1 MTFTG
6 SVADA
11 SGLLYM
17 NARYYNPSTARFL
30 SQDTYT
36 GSASDP
42 WTQHLYAYCN
52 NNPVNMV
59 DPTGHEAETIYPE
72 DWESMP
78 WWKQMLVYRKVH
90 NRVQDA
96 ILEKNTGMVKEKWVA
111 CSNGAFGR
119 VDLLKLETG
128 EIWEVK
134 HHICQE
140 SGSNKSNGTL
150 TVAPIYRG
158 FCC

>member
-1 MTFTG
+1 
-6 SVADA
+6 
-11 SGLLYM
+11 M

-59 DPTGHEAETIYPE
+59 DPTGHEAETVYPE
-72 DWESMP
+72 GWESMP

-96 ILEKNTGMVKEKWVA
+96 ILEKILVW
-111 CSNGAFGR
+111 
-119 VDLLKLETG
+119 
-128 EIWEVK
+128 
-134 HHICQE
+134 
-140 SGSNKSNGTL
+140 
-150 TVAPIYRG
+150 
-158 FCC
+158 